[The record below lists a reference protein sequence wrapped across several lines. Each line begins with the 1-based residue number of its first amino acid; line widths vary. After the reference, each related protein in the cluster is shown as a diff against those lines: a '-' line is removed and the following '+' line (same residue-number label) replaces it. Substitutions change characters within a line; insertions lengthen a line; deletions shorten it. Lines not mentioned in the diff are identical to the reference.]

1 MPVLTAERIR
11 HTDFLLNANVVII
24 RIYAGNFFILAQ
36 ARRHSP
42 RVHHETITH
51 LTHPQP
57 TIAVA
62 KRALLQFSERA
73 HGVRAHTL
81 FLCLSP
87 HRRVLS
93 IVQLGFA
100 PGPPTET
107 AYVCRHLSDEHTF
120 GVWLARSLSPVFS
133 PRRGADG
140 IEAKVYAVANAIITR
155 NPTINSIFPF
165 FANFFFFTS
174 SADICLMLHGRRKWE
189 RVRSVRVSNSESSNI
204 GRCRERVRCVCLR
217 LIQSSS
223 RHNTATQ
230 EIRNGRQSFQFHL
243 SWCGLFVVFF
253 LPQSIYSSLKYN
265 LIFWLFTIM
274 VGDLWTQRAYLTN
287 GKSLSHKKNE
297 EKKLYD
303 VGEYASACAV
313 GKLLWPAFYI
323 RNWCVIMAVWKSSCA
338 IANLS
343 LSKLIECIAV
353 RKTMMMPGRIH
364 CWRLECTAL
373 CRGWWVFINPHSSV

>member
-165 FANFFFFTS
+165 FANFSRLQRIFAWCCTAEGNE
-174 SADICLMLHGRRKWE
+174 SAYAAFVYQTASQATLVDVE
-189 RVRSVRVSNSESSNI
+189 REWDV
-204 GRCRERVRCVCLR
+204 CV
-217 LIQSSS
+217 
-223 RHNTATQ
+223 
-230 EIRNGRQSFQFHL
+230 FD
-243 SWCGLFVVFF
+243 LFKAAVDTT
-253 LPQSIYSSLKYN
+253 LP
-265 LIFWLFTIM
+265 
-274 VGDLWTQRAYLTN
+274 
-287 GKSLSHKKNE
+287 HKKSE
-297 EKKLYD
+297 MADKVFSFTFHG
-303 VGEYASACAV
+303 VGF
-313 GKLLWPAFYI
+313 LLSSFFRKVYI
-323 RNWCVIMAVWKSSCA
+323 QAWSTI
-338 IANLS
+338 
-343 LSKLIECIAV
+343 
-353 RKTMMMPGRIH
+353 
-364 CWRLECTAL
+364 
-373 CRGWWVFINPHSSV
+373 